1 MGCLKGMGTRYNGN
15 YSLIELGLV
24 KCIDEA
30 GMKIYTITDYG
41 RNVVEY
47 LKDYDQIGRRWW
59 AWILT

>member
-1 MGCLKGMGTRYNGN
+1 MGTRYNGH

-24 KCIDEA
+24 KCIDEN

-47 LKDYDQIGRRWW
+47 LKDYDQISKW
-59 AWILT
+59 